1 MEDIKLAFEN
11 KYPEELQYKL
21 FDRKGNC
28 FLELGNQSEAIT
40 NFKIAQDFLAKASLN
55 EKARASWTKTLAKQ
69 LDRCQVASSESKSD
83 QDAPQQIPKLTGAS
97 NLTHPNCSDAVRI
110 KYNNVVGRYVVAD
123 QDIKVGDVIMVEKP
137 FASVLFESFHK
148 THCYHC
154 FKQVQIPVPCYACAS
169 IVFCSYDCRN
179 ASWDSFHRFE
189 CNYFALFDTL
199 TLAKIGHLA
208 ARLLMVI
215 GLNPLLEFL
224 KKSEGISVD
233 PEKVGMNEEWH
244 LSGQL

>member
-1 MEDIKLAFEN
+1 MGQMFNLGMAGEMVVFKINGVLIFRSASLFHLKKYKECLEDIKLAFEN

-28 FLELGNQSEAIT
+28 FLELGNQSEAIA
-40 NFKIAQDFLAKASLN
+40 NFKFAQDFLAKASLN
-55 EKARASWTKTLAKQ
+55 DKARASWTKTLAKQ
-69 LDRCQVASSESKSD
+69 LDRCQVVGSESKSD
-83 QDAPQQIPKLTGAS
+83 QDAPQRIPKLTGAS

-154 FKQVQIPVPCYACAS
+154 FKAGP
-169 IVFCSYDCRN
+169 
-179 ASWDSFHRFE
+179 
-189 CNYFALFDTL
+189 DTRAVL
-199 TLAKIGHLA
+199 
-208 ARLLMVI
+208 
-215 GLNPLLEFL
+215 
-224 KKSEGISVD
+224 
-233 PEKVGMNEEWH
+233 
-244 LSGQL
+244 